1 MNQYQEL
8 YKKKRMSAE
17 QALELIQDGDSMFSA
32 QAAAEPQAILSRLQH
47 LKETGV
53 KGTTLNSCLPIQYY
67 DAMKDP
73 EMAGIMSHNGWFF
86 TAGLRDAQK
95 KKLVSAV
102 PQSSTSVL
110 RKSLQRLHAEG
121 RRPVVL
127 ATVSPMDSHGYFS
140 LSVSA
145 IYERDLI
152 DQGALVLLEVNPNFP
167 RTFGDTQVHISE
179 VGALV
184 ESDRPIPTKSL
195 VPYTE
200 VDKKIGAFVASLV
213 EDGSTIQLGIG
224 NIPNAVANEL
234 RSKRHLGIHTEMFTE
249 TMVDLIECGAVDNSQ
264 KGFMNGFSVCSFTMG
279 SQRLYD
285 FVHNNPS
292 VLFKSS
298 TFSNDPYTIARNN
311 KFVSVNAS
319 LEIDLPGQCA
329 SETVGNLQW
338 SGTGGQSETVQ
349 GAQMSPGGK
358 SIIAMHSTYSATDA
372 DGKEVLHSKIV
383 PFLARGAAVTTS
395 RNDTDYVVTEYGI
408 AWLRGLNIRER
419 VEALVKIAHPDF
431 RDWLREEAERNMIW

>member
-8 YKKKRMSAE
+8 YKKKQMSAE

-32 QAAAEPQAILSRLQH
+32 QAAAEPQAILSKLQH

-67 DAMKDP
+67 DARKPP
-73 EMAGIMSHNGWFF
+73 ERAGIMSHNGWFF

-110 RKSLQRLHAEG
+110 RKSLQRLQAEG

-179 VGALV
+179 VDALV

-319 LEIDLPGQCA
+319 LEIDLTGQCA

>member
-8 YKKKRMSAE
+8 YKKKQMSAE

-32 QAAAEPQAILSRLQH
+32 QAAAEPQAILSKLQH

-110 RKSLQRLHAEG
+110 RKSLQRLQAEG

-179 VGALV
+179 VDALV

-319 LEIDLPGQCA
+319 LEIDLTGRDLLIVEDILDSGKTLHYLVDLLKSREPNSIEICTLFDKPERREVDVHAKYIGCA
-329 SETVGNLQW
+329 IPDAFIVGYGLDYDEKYRNLPFV
-338 SGTGGQSETVQ
+338 GVLKPEVY
-349 GAQMSPGGK
+349 GA
-358 SIIAMHSTYSATDA
+358 
-372 DGKEVLHSKIV
+372 
-383 PFLARGAAVTTS
+383 
-395 RNDTDYVVTEYGI
+395 
-408 AWLRGLNIRER
+408 
-419 VEALVKIAHPDF
+419 
-431 RDWLREEAERNMIW
+431 

>member
-32 QAAAEPQAILSRLQH
+32 QAAAEPQAILSKLQH

-73 EMAGIMSHNGWFF
+73 EMAGIMSPNGWFF

-110 RKSLQRLHAEG
+110 RKSLQRLQAEG

-140 LSVSA
+140 LSVRA

-179 VGALV
+179 VDALV

-319 LEIDLPGQCA
+319 LEIDLTGQCA